1 MERPVVQREKFQ
13 QEVMILA
20 LYGDM
25 SYYQLKELGN
35 DIKDELQNLPHVNLV
50 DFYSGLDYEIGI
62 EISPDK
68 LREYGLTFRD
78 VSNAV
83 QSFSTNMSAGQIRS
97 DTGYISMR
105 VEKQAYR
112 GGEFEKLPL
121 ITLPDG
127 AQIKLG
133 DVATIN
139 DGFEEGLLYSKY
151 NGKNSLSFEIDA
163 SKDQDITVVAKVLK
177 KYLADKADQLPAG
190 VKLSP
195 IVDLTYYL
203 EGRLDMMV
211 DNMVWGGIL
220 VMLVLALFLPL
231 RLAFW
236 VMMGLPVSFLGAFLF
251 MPIGFLDITINMVS
265 LFAFIIVLGIVV
277 DDAIVVGESASAEI
291 EKHGH
296 SLNNVIRGVKRVA
309 MPATFGVL
317 TTIAAF
323 LPQAMASGPSAA
335 FSKAIGVVI
344 ILCLIFSLIESKLI
358 LPAHIAAMNPRKPNP
373 KNPLHK
379 LRNAVDSGLKHF
391 VEHYYTP
398 FIGRCIHY
406 RYTVIIGFL
415 CILIVSAGLFAG
427 GMVKFVPNPKIPHDF
442 PRISLEMNLA
452 SSEQATLETARKIEN
467 VLLSVDKELEQQ
479 YGQSMIRDLSVSLRG
494 RTNASIMAILVEP
507 HLRPIDT
514 FELSTLWREKMPPL
528 PGLKTLTIQDSI
540 FGGGRDDGDVSFRLE
555 GKNADELKEVSSKL
569 KAKLQSMEGV
579 GDVNDS
585 LQSATDE
592 VQLDLKPLAYSM
604 GLTLADVASQ
614 VSFSYYGL
622 EAQRILREGEE
633 IKVMIRYPQSERNSI
648 SNIQDTRIITPAGAE
663 VSLSEIAIVKLVDGV
678 SSIRREN
685 SNRTVNVWAA
695 VNSDEVEPFAIAQE
709 IRDVYLPAL
718 LKNYPG
724 VKSNVAGRI
733 QEEMESA
740 NEQLRDFAISLM
752 IIFALL
758 AIPLRSYS
766 QPLIIMS
773 VIPFGVVGAMFGHM
787 ALGMTMSGLSMFGII
802 AVAGIVVNDSL
813 VMVDFV
819 NKARAEGVAIK
830 EAVMQAGARRFRAI
844 LLTSVTTFIGVM
856 PIIMETSLQ
865 AKIVIP
871 MAVSLAFGVLFA
883 TVITLILIP
892 CQYVALEDTKRI
904 IRKWRGKDPIV
915 DGQPATTN
923 S

>member
-1 MERPVVQREKFQ
+1 
-13 QEVMILA
+13 
-20 LYGDM
+20 
-25 SYYQLKELGN
+25 
-35 DIKDELQNLPHVNLV
+35 
-50 DFYSGLDYEIGI
+50 
-62 EISPDK
+62 
-68 LREYGLTFRD
+68 
-78 VSNAV
+78 
-83 QSFSTNMSAGQIRS
+83 
-97 DTGYISMR
+97 
-105 VEKQAYR
+105 
-112 GGEFEKLPL
+112 
-121 ITLPDG
+121 
-127 AQIKLG
+127 
-133 DVATIN
+133 
-139 DGFEEGLLYSKY
+139 
-151 NGKNSLSFEIDA
+151 
-163 SKDQDITVVAKVLK
+163 
-177 KYLADKADQLPAG
+177 
-190 VKLSP
+190 
-195 IVDLTYYL
+195 
-203 EGRLDMMV
+203 
-211 DNMVWGGIL
+211 
-220 VMLVLALFLPL
+220 
-231 RLAFW
+231 
-236 VMMGLPVSFLGAFLF
+236 
-251 MPIGFLDITINMVS
+251 
-265 LFAFIIVLGIVV
+265 
-277 DDAIVVGESASAEI
+277 
-291 EKHGH
+291 
-296 SLNNVIRGVKRVA
+296 
-309 MPATFGVL
+309 
-317 TTIAAF
+317 
-323 LPQAMASGPSAA
+323 
-335 FSKAIGVVI
+335 
-344 ILCLIFSLIESKLI
+344 
-358 LPAHIAAMNPRKPNP
+358 
-373 KNPLHK
+373 
-379 LRNAVDSGLKHF
+379 
-391 VEHYYTP
+391 
-398 FIGRCIHY
+398 
-406 RYTVIIGFL
+406 
-415 CILIVSAGLFAG
+415 
-427 GMVKFVPNPKIPHDF
+427 
-442 PRISLEMNLA
+442 
-452 SSEQATLETARKIEN
+452 
-467 VLLSVDKELEQQ
+467 
-479 YGQSMIRDLSVSLRG
+479 MIRDLSVSLRG